1 MFAKILLSTV
11 AAVALLAAS
20 ASAICPGYKFGV
32 SQPSNNGPWQVFD
45 NNCNIVQQAPAKN
58 ACGNGVFD
66 CNSAQ
71 NAPTA
76 LHLDGHKYACSA
88 DPNHDS
94 CNGQSIQVCTVLP
107 ERTEDDRVMDNIIV
121 AVLTFKQRG
130 SDPTIISFAYTP
142 RFGMTRPSV
151 VHLPATMVK
160 SGSFC
165 MAASSHIGW
174 FAVLSGVS
182 KG

>member
-1 MFAKILLSTV
+1 MFTKTLLSTIAT
-11 AAVALLAAS
+11 AALFAAS

-32 SQPSNNGPWQVFD
+32 SQPSDNGPWQVFD

-58 ACGNGVFD
+58 ACTNGVFD

-94 CNGQSIQVCTVLP
+94 CNGQSIQVCC
-107 ERTEDDRVMDNIIV
+107 N
-121 AVLTFKQRG
+121 
-130 SDPTIISFAYTP
+130 
-142 RFGMTRPSV
+142 
-151 VHLPATMVK
+151 
-160 SGSFC
+160 
-165 MAASSHIGW
+165 
-174 FAVLSGVS
+174 
-182 KG
+182 